1 MSAVDAVRGAMRIY
15 LSEGKP
21 PAHIANN
28 VEVRAFIDDLIGLPE
43 YYEIERRT
51 VERR

>member
-1 MSAVDAVRGAMRIY
+1 VDAVRAAMRSY
-15 LSEGKP
+15 PREGKP

-28 VEVRAFIDDLIGLPE
+28 VEVREFIDNVIGLPE